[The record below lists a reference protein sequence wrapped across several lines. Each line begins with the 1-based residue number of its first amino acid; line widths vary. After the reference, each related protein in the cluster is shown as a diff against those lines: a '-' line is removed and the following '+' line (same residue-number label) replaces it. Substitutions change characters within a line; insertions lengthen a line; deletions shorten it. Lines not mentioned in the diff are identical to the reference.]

1 MAIVFTCRQSYRE
14 AGLLWYAE
22 PEFILDCCP
31 VMLQEWIEA
40 IGKRNTCTIRRARVG
55 TTSVSS
61 GLTRVMKQFEGL
73 RHVDFET

>member
-40 IGKRNTCTIRRARVG
+40 IGKREHLHYPSRQGWYDIRLFGANQSNEAV
-55 TTSVSS
+55 
-61 GLTRVMKQFEGL
+61 
-73 RHVDFET
+73 